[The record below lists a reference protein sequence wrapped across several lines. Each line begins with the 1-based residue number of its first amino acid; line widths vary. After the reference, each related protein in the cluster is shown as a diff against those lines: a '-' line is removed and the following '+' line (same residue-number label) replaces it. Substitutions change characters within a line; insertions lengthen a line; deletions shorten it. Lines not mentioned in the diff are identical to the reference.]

1 MRALKCQLHFLRNGK
16 ELMTTNFGRH
26 LGEGWSKV
34 MHFKIMEHKREEKP
48 YRTWERKL
56 TKIKRKR
63 K

>member
-34 MHFKIMEHKREEKP
+34 MHFKMEHKREENLIEP
-48 YRTWERKL
+48 GNGN
-56 TKIKRKR
+56 
-63 K
+63 